1 MSLCNH
7 FASLLHH
14 SWNQVELLLGS
25 FRPSTTLLESLGAAE
40 TSILAERSTE
50 KKGLSSRSTKET
62 NIDLIVELSITIG
75 YAIVTGLLAR
85 WLIDRYLT
93 PQQLTDTDQPSSKE
107 VYKGLQRILQKRNR
121 GNTQLMQLNSYEL
134 QIANEIL
141 DPDDIETNFAEI
153 GGLDSTKT
161 EIYELAVLPLVHPEL
176 FTGKLV
182 QPCKGIL
189 LYGRPGT
196 GKTML
201 AKALAKESEA
211 VFIPLQLSK
220 LLNKWVG
227 ESNKLIAGAF
237 SLAHKLQPA
246 ILFIDEIDTFL
257 KANAGEGAQ
266 YLDTIKSEFLIL
278 WDGVATSTNSRV
290 MVLGATN
297 KPQTIDPAIQR
308 RMPRTFHVPLP
319 NVAGRQAI
327 LNIFLQEEKLSMDA
341 RACLP
346 ELAKATVNYSGSDLK
361 ELCKAAAMVG
371 IQERTAE
378 YARKRVM
385 GESVALD
392 QTIGNA
398 PMRPISKDDLLSAFS
413 KVQRTG
419 AAAQAY
425 GRQTAREDAA
435 EQESES
441 PAVDAEALRNLTR
454 FLHSMSNLSVGQSR
468 GDGTDIPDLN

>member
-7 FASLLHH
+7 FASLLHR

-40 TSILAERSTE
+40 TSILSERSTE
-50 KKGLSSRSTKET
+50 KKGVSSRSTKET

-93 PQQLTDTDQPSSKE
+93 PQQLADTDQPSSKE

-196 GKTML
+196 SMVT
-201 AKALAKESEA
+201 
-211 VFIPLQLSK
+211 
-220 LLNKWVG
+220 
-227 ESNKLIAGAF
+227 
-237 SLAHKLQPA
+237 H
-246 ILFIDEIDTFL
+246 T
-257 KANAGEGAQ
+257 AQ
-266 YLDTIKSEFLIL
+266 TRPCFYRQ
-278 WDGVATSTNSRV
+278 TS
-290 MVLGATN
+290 
-297 KPQTIDPAIQR
+297 
-308 RMPRTFHVPLP
+308 H
-319 NVAGRQAI
+319 
-327 LNIFLQEEKLSMDA
+327 
-341 RACLP
+341 
-346 ELAKATVNYSGSDLK
+346 
-361 ELCKAAAMVG
+361 
-371 IQERTAE
+371 
-378 YARKRVM
+378 
-385 GESVALD
+385 
-392 QTIGNA
+392 
-398 PMRPISKDDLLSAFS
+398 LLSH
-413 KVQRTG
+413 
-419 AAAQAY
+419 
-425 GRQTAREDAA
+425 
-435 EQESES
+435 
-441 PAVDAEALRNLTR
+441 PTR
-454 FLHSMSNLSVGQSR
+454 SY
-468 GDGTDIPDLN
+468 